1 MTKRERVLAALAGR
15 RPDHVPCGFSLHF
28 PPEEKA
34 GEAAVAAHLKF
45 FQETDTD
52 IYKVMNEN
60 LVPDCGPIQGPE
72 DWKCLQALGP
82 GSPFIQDQIALA
94 KAIRDRWDGEEG
106 YWLGTLHGITASGI
120 HPYEHRMGYDAAR
133 DLLVTCLRQDEAK
146 VLDGL
151 KRIAECMCA
160 LAWGYK
166 EAGMDGIYYASLG
179 GERDRWFTA
188 EEFARWIVPLD
199 QLILSEIQKAGC
211 AAVLHICKDHLDMER
226 YRSYNDFCDAV
237 NWGVYEAPYSIEEG
251 RALFPGKPVM
261 GGLANHAAPLAEGP
275 VEALAAEAKRLAQ
288 TYGPEN
294 FILGADCTLS
304 TEIDRS
310 RVRVVAQ
317 ALREI

>member
-1 MTKRERVLAALAGR
+1 M
-15 RPDHVPCGFSLHF
+15 
-28 PPEEKA
+28 
-34 GEAAVAAHLKF
+34 AAHLKF
-45 FQETDTD
+45 FRETDTD

-72 DWKCLQALGP
+72 DWKNLQSLRPDA
-82 GSPFIQDQIALA
+82 PFIQDQIALA

-133 DLLVTCLRQDEAK
+133 NLLVTCLRQDEAK

-188 EEFARWIVPLD
+188 EEFARWIAPLD
-199 QLILSEIQKAGC
+199 QLILSEIRKAGC

-226 YRSYNDFCDAV
+226 YRSYNSCCDAV

-261 GGLANHAAPLAEGP
+261 GGLANHTAPLAEGP
-275 VEALAAEAKRLAQ
+275 VEDLAAEAKRLAQ

-304 TEIDRS
+304 TGIDRS
-310 RVRVVAQ
+310 RVRAVAQ

>member
-1 MTKRERVLAALAGR
+1 MTKRERVLAALAGS

-28 PPEEKA
+28 PAEEKA
-34 GEAAVAAHLKF
+34 GESAVAAHLKF

-72 DWKCLQALGP
+72 DWKNLQSLRPDA
-82 GSPFIQDQIALA
+82 PFIQDQIALA

-188 EEFARWIVPLD
+188 EEFARWIAPLD
-199 QLILSEIQKAGC
+199 QLILSEIRKAGC

-304 TEIDRS
+304 TGIDRS
-310 RVRVVAQ
+310 RVRAVAQ